1 MSKRSK
7 VLLSTLIVA
16 ALGSVVSLGVFGLF
30 SATTQ
35 NSGNEISTGTVA
47 LTDND
52 AGSALFNVTG
62 AKPGDSWTRCIKISY
77 SGSLPAYVHMYPQ
90 NQPGPLAPY
99 LDAVATKGTQPSSTF
114 PDCTGFVANSD
125 AQNGIFFVGLLA
137 AAPTGSYDAG
147 IPINPGNQTVWNPG
161 DSVVIKVTLT
171 LRSDAPDSTQGVTA
185 GNQTIVWEARNAT

>member
-1 MSKRSK
+1 MSRRNKA
-7 VLLSTLIVA
+7 LLSALIVG
-16 ALGSVVSLGVFGLF
+16 ALGSLVALGVFGLF

-52 AGSALFNVTG
+52 SGSALFNITG

-77 SGSLPAYVHMYPQ
+77 NGTLPANVHMYPQ

-99 LDAVATKGTQPSSTF
+99 LDAVATKGTQSSSTF
-114 PDCTGFVANSD
+114 PDCTGFVHDTDAN
-125 AQNGIFFVGLLA
+125 NGVFFVGLLA

-147 IPINPGNQTVWNPG
+147 IPINPGSQTQWNPG
-161 DSVVIKVTLT
+161 DSLVIKVTLT
-171 LRSDAPDSTQGVTA
+171 LQSTAPDSVQGVTA
-185 GNQTIVWEARNAT
+185 GNQTIVWEARNAS